1 MWKLTEP
8 VIVQNKPESPK
19 IMDCP
24 IDTNTSLYPTK
35 VSKQIPKQN
44 NCPPLYFD
52 FNFCFSNPRSSTS
65 CFSPIGH
72 PEQCREN
79 NHQYINGYPAHG
91 EEKEKEYLFFSILKS
106 SLEKSGYSKI
116 NSTQDVCFPYINI
129 NVGPTC
135 EGHYNTPHGSFK
147 NFGGN
152 NFSNN
157 AVNFNP
163 TVFHRNSSGNITDC
177 GSTFTN
183 YNCNTYNNTY
193 NNTNNHPNTPT
204 NYTFTGIAF
213 KSNYSYTT
221 FNNNSGYNN
230 NVHISTP
237 VNSVRAPH
245 NLNLNLKAN
254 LTHLNS
260 HHHNHN
266 TLYQNGNQFPP
277 CAKITVIQNLSDS
290 KTHGETDGD
299 NEANEKSTE
308 DKKILSSKSII
319 IGNTNIKRSH
329 SNEGKNNKNICVSS
343 NMGLG
348 GNQNNNNSV
357 GKDLKFNMNNE
368 LKKMENAI
376 NASLNGINSEKKK
389 ILFECSGSDAATA
402 SSCKSHLKKK
412 RFRKNNDQLIH
423 LSSFY
428 SENKNKEWS
437 KKQIKEIS
445 EKIGLGGDKIYKWLW
460 DQKNK
465 EFKANKFIVNKDK
478 GKCK

>member
-8 VIVQNKPESPK
+8 VVVQNKPESPK
-19 IMDCP
+19 NIECLN
-24 IDTNTSLYPTK
+24 DTNTSLYPPKVTK
-35 VSKQIPKQN
+35 QLSKQN

-52 FNFCFSNPRSSTS
+52 FNFSISNPRSSTS

-72 PEQCREN
+72 NEQYRDN
-79 NHQYINGYPAHG
+79 NHQFINGYTAHG

-106 SLEKSGYSKI
+106 SLEKSGYCKI
-116 NSTQDVCFPYINI
+116 NSTQDVCFPFFNVNI
-129 NVGPTC
+129 NSTND
-135 EGHYNTPHGSFK
+135 GHYNNPYGSFK
-147 NFGGN
+147 AYIGN
-152 NFSNN
+152 NYSNN
-157 AVNFNP
+157 TGNFSSCA
-163 TVFHRNSSGNITDC
+163 FHRNSSGNTTDC
-177 GSTFTN
+177 CSSFSN
-183 YNCNTYNNTY
+183 FNNSYNN
-193 NNTNNHPNTPT
+193 NTKHANTPT

-221 FNNNSGYNN
+221 YNNNGSYNN

-260 HHHNHN
+260 HRHNQSQ
-266 TLYQNGNQFPP
+266 LYPNNNQFPP

-299 NEANEKSTE
+299 NEANEKSCE
-308 DKKILSSKSII
+308 DKKVISSKSII
-319 IGNTNIKRSH
+319 IGNTSIKRSH
-329 SNEGKNNKNICVSS
+329 SNEGKNIKNICVSS
-343 NMGLG
+343 NMNLSG
-348 GNQNNNNSV
+348 NNNNSV

-368 LKKMENAI
+368 LKKFENVMG
-376 NASLNGINSEKKK
+376 ASLNGLTSEKKK